1 MNLTKLN
8 NSKISFSSKNLV
20 IVDGNKN
27 TEKIGKIPLN
37 PKNQINKKFLK
48 IWWISTLKEIQRL

>member
-48 IWWISTLKEIQRL
+48 I